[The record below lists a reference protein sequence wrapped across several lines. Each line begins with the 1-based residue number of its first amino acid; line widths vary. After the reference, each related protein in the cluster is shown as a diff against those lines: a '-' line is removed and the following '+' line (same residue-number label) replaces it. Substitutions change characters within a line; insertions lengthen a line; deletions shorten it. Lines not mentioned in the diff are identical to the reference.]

1 MTDNGGQEPHF
12 DITKITAFE
21 VIAHSAIKASEEQK
35 ITILSKETLTKLLTK
50 RYTSPSSSVT
60 FLSHAHLPI
69 PQFPLAPK
77 GTRGNQYI
85 RQRTRS
91 EVELLRRFAQP
102 VGQVQEGAAQ
112 LFGFRS
118 GEAVRSAVAVMPI
131 ELVIEPRRTAIEIG
145 FGYFAPANKIF
156 HVVKTAT
163 HVRDAV

>member
-35 ITILSKETLTKLLTK
+35 ITILSKEILTKLLTK

-60 FLSHAHLPI
+60 FSSHAHLPI

-91 EVELLRRFAQP
+91 EV
-102 VGQVQEGAAQ
+102 
-112 LFGFRS
+112 
-118 GEAVRSAVAVMPI
+118 
-131 ELVIEPRRTAIEIG
+131 
-145 FGYFAPANKIF
+145 
-156 HVVKTAT
+156 
-163 HVRDAV
+163 